1 MNVLIMYLS
10 NEGKHAAACRGNSSI
25 PTNATHLL
33 HHCYAC
39 TNLAVATLHT
49 SIQSPTTTHQLLA
62 YALPRMT
69 WQVHSASKQQLNL
82 GTTVRIPK
90 GVPVIERYT
99 HLFLIFYLI
108 SLHLYMH
115 LCIYIYAV
123 AYRVGGFGV
132 FKPPTE
138 ILKISVDS
146 SIALA
151 RRTGVSISF
160 CRSLC
165 SHTVVIY

>member
-1 MNVLIMYLS
+1 MYLS
-10 NEGKHAAACRGNSSI
+10 NEGEHAAACRGNSSI
-25 PTNATHLL
+25 PTNAAHLL

-115 LCIYIYAV
+115 LYIYMQWRTA
-123 AYRVGGFGV
+123 RGFGV
-132 FKPPTE
+132 FKHPPRPRNSE
-138 ILKISVDS
+138 DIVGVLDRISKKN
-146 SIALA
+146 
-151 RRTGVSISF
+151 RRLDF
-160 CRSLC
+160 LL
-165 SHTVVIY
+165 

>member
-1 MNVLIMYLS
+1 MYLS
-10 NEGKHAAACRGNSSI
+10 NEGEHAAACRGNSSI
-25 PTNATHLL
+25 PTNAAHLL

-90 GVPVIERYT
+90 GV
-99 HLFLIFYLI
+99 I
-108 SLHLYMH
+108 SDLLSNQSTSLYA
-115 LCIYIYAV
+115 LIYIYAV
-123 AYRVGGFGV
+123 AYREGV
-132 FKPPTE
+132 WGVQTPPPPP
-138 ILKISVDS
+138 K
-146 SIALA
+146 
-151 RRTGVSISF
+151 F
-160 CRSLC
+160 
-165 SHTVVIY
+165 